1 MSNPLTGSQALLAA
15 TRILT
20 EAGVPDA
27 ARDARKL
34 FAYASGVEAWRLSLT
49 LPEPVPHDVQHRFDA
64 LIKRRANREPVS
76 HLIGT
81 REFYGR
87 VFEVSP
93 DVLDPRPE
101 TETLIETALR
111 TNFSRVLDL
120 GTGSGCIV
128 VTLLAEMPQAVGVG
142 GDLSAPALD
151 VAARNAERHGV
162 SDRVSF
168 VQSDWMNAIPQPF
181 DLIVSNPPYIAASE
195 MDDLSPEV
203 QKWEP
208 RMALTDEA
216 DGLSAYRAI
225 ITHAVPALIPGGTLI
240 VEIGPTQGAAVSRLM
255 RDVDLRNVS
264 VVPDLDGRD
273 RVVQGQMVGF
283 ATSTRR

>member
-1 MSNPLTGSQALLAA
+1 MNDPLTGSQALLAA
-15 TRILT
+15 TGILNDA
-20 EAGVPDA
+20 EVPDA
-27 ARDARKL
+27 ARDARRL
-34 FAYASGVEAWRLSLT
+34 FAFASGVEAWRLSLT
-49 LPEPVPHDVQHRFDA
+49 LPEPVPPEMQARFDA
-64 LIKRRANREPVS
+64 LIKRRAAREPVS

-128 VTLLAEMPQAVGVG
+128 ITLLAEMPHAVGVG
-142 GDLSAPALD
+142 GDLSVPALQ
-151 VAARNAERHGV
+151 VAARNAKRHDVG
-162 SDRVSF
+162 DRVSF
-168 VQSDWMNAIPQPF
+168 VQSDWMQAISQPF
-181 DLIVSNPPYIAASE
+181 DLIVSNPPYIAAVE

-203 QKWEP
+203 RKWEP

-216 DGLSAYRAI
+216 DGLSAYCEI
-225 ITHAVPALIPGGTLI
+225 ITNALPGLMPGGTLM
-240 VEIGPTQGAAVSRLM
+240 VEIGPTQGAAVSQLM
-255 RDVDLRNVS
+255 RGVDLRNVS

-273 RVVQGQMVGF
+273 RVVYGQMVGF
-283 ATSTRR
+283 ASSTRR

>member
-1 MSNPLTGSQALLAA
+1 MRDALTGSQALLAA
-15 TRILT
+15 TKILNDA
-20 EAGVPDA
+20 EVPDA

-49 LPEPVPHDVQHRFDA
+49 LPEPVPPDVQLRFDT
-64 LIKRRANREPVS
+64 LIRRRAAREPVS

-87 VFEVSP
+87 VFEVSS

-111 TNFSRVLDL
+111 TNFRHVLDL

-128 VTLLAEMPQAVGVG
+128 ITLLAEMPDAMGVG
-142 GDLSAPALD
+142 GDLSAPALA

-168 VQSDWMNAIPQPF
+168 VQSDWMRAIPQPF
-181 DLIVSNPPYIAASE
+181 DLIVSNPPYIAADE
-195 MDDLSPEV
+195 MDGLAPELR
-203 QKWEP
+203 KWEP
-208 RMALTDEA
+208 RMALTDGA
-216 DGLSAYRAI
+216 DGLSAYREI
-225 ITHAVPALIPGGTLI
+225 IAQAMPALIPGGTLM
-240 VEIGPTQGAAVSRLM
+240 VEIGPTQGLAVSQLM

-264 VVPDLDGRD
+264 IIPDLDGRD
-273 RVVQGQMVGF
+273 RVVSGQMVGF
-283 ATSTRR
+283 DAKTRR

>member
-1 MSNPLTGSQALLAA
+1 MRDALTGSQALLAA

-49 LPEPVPHDVQHRFDA
+49 LPEPVPPDVQGRFVA
-64 LIKRRANREPVS
+64 LIARRADREPVS

-225 ITHAVPALIPGGTLI
+225 IAHAVPALIPGGTLM